1 MQIIVIT
8 EFSHHY
14 LLNNFFLKEIGVYL
28 FIYGYI
34 IQHEY
39 PSSLIRN

>member
-14 LLNNFFLKEIGVYL
+14 LSNFFLKEIGVYL

-34 IQHEY
+34 IQHEG
-39 PSSLIRN
+39 S